1 MKSGIEVS
9 SCIVGLELSK
19 VNGVDGGFTIFELI
33 VELGWISIRDVWEVL
48 LIKSNKKI
56 FAAASTRRPMRMTV
70 LILFVFVLS
79 RLIFIGTSRLTR

>member
-9 SCIVGLELSK
+9 SGIVGLELFK
-19 VNGVDGGFTIFELI
+19 VNGVDGGFTIFDLI
-33 VELGWISIRDVWEVL
+33 VKLGWISIRDVWEVL

-56 FAAASTRRPMRMTV
+56 FAAASTRRLMRMTV

-79 RLIFIGTSRLTR
+79 RLIFIGTSRLAR